1 VTCQFHL
8 VKETP
13 KRRKVPVQAGKQAR
27 KKTSIPKYSQRE
39 KEPWLLAT
47 SLQGDSARCA
57 KKVIKIYQA
66 RMQIEESFRDLKTG
80 LNFNEGDTRKLER
93 LTILLLI
100 AMLAQFVLYL
110 FGLAVKLMNKHRS
123 YQANSVKSKAVL
135 SYQFIG
141 LRAFKDRRFSVT
153 SSDWEETYLKL
164 QQLMRE
170 VCLV

>member
-1 VTCQFHL
+1 
-8 VKETP
+8 
-13 KRRKVPVQAGKQAR
+13 
-27 KKTSIPKYSQRE
+27 
-39 KEPWLLAT
+39 
-47 SLQGDSARCA
+47 
-57 KKVIKIYQA
+57 
-66 RMQIEESFRDLKTG
+66 

-110 FGLAVKLMNKHRS
+110 FGLAVKLMNKHRC
-123 YQANSVKSKAVL
+123 YQANSVKNEAVL

-153 SSDWEETYLKL
+153 SSDWERTYLKL

-170 VCLV
+170 VTAVDEGGISCVILWGSLRDATLFIWHSMGLIMFVLMREFML